1 MALVKPDTSR
11 LAKIKVVGV
20 GGGGSN
26 AVAHM
31 IQEQKIESVEFIV
44 MNTDAQVLL
53 DNPADTKLQIGEK
66 ITRGL
71 GVGGNPEVGRQA
83 AEESRDKIRDLLVDS
98 DMVFLTAGMGG
109 GTGSGAAPVVA
120 QIAQEVGAL
129 TVSIVTKPFAFE
141 GARRMVLAE
150 DAIETLADHVDALIC
165 IPNQRLMDV
174 IDRKM
179 SLVDAFKVVDSVLAQ
194 GVEGISEI
202 ITTPGL
208 INVDF
213 ADVRTIMK
221 DAGSALLG
229 IGTGVGE
236 NRAQMAARAA
246 IQSPLLELSIEG
258 AKGVLFNIAG
268 GGDMTMAE
276 VDEAAR
282 IISENADTDA
292 NIIFGATV
300 NPKLNEQLRITVVAT
315 GFDDAASSFS
325 HMMSPSSSFS
335 RPQPMAPLPPIQPMQ
350 STAPTI
356 KHDEPQEDTP
366 PKIGFGGLPTP
377 PQPKEEQPIVHVKS
391 DSFETKK
398 KGDEEPSDDK
408 DEWGEKFEIPAFLRQ
423 GKLG

>member
-11 LAKIKVVGV
+11 LAKIKVIAV
-20 GGGGSN
+20 GGGGGN
-26 AVAHM
+26 AINHM
-31 IQEQKIESVEFIV
+31 ISERRIDAVEFIAL
-44 MNTDAQVLL
+44 NTDAQVLL
-53 DNPADTKLQIGEK
+53 DNLAETKLQIGDK
-66 ITRGL
+66 LTRGL
-71 GVGGNPEVGRQA
+71 GVGGNSEIGKQA
-83 AEESRDKIRDLLVDS
+83 AEESRERIKELLVDS

-109 GTGSGAAPVVA
+109 GTGSGATSVVA
-120 QIAQEVGAL
+120 EVAREVGAL
-129 TVSIVTKPFAFE
+129 TVAIVTKPFSFE
-141 GARRMVLAE
+141 GARRMVVAE
-150 DAIETLADHVDALIC
+150 DSIENLQDKVDALIV

-179 SLVDAFKVVDSVLAQ
+179 TLVDAFKVVDTVLAQ

-236 NRAQMAARAA
+236 NRAQMAARAS
-246 IQSPLLELSIEG
+246 ISSPLLELSIEG

-268 GGDMTMAE
+268 GPDMTMAE

-282 IISENADTDA
+282 IISETADADA

-300 NPKLNEQLRITVVAT
+300 NDKLSDQMRITVVAT
-315 GFDDAASSFS
+315 GFDEMRSKLGRMVKPVIITREEKPEGLVGEVSASGLEGSALD
-325 HMMSPSSSFS
+325 MEDKE
-335 RPQPMAPLPPIQPMQ
+335 R
-350 STAPTI
+350 
-356 KHDEPQEDTP
+356 DEVREN
-366 PKIGFGGLPTP
+366 G
-377 PQPKEEQPIVHVKS
+377 
-391 DSFETKK
+391 
-398 KGDEEPSDDK
+398 K

-423 GKLG
+423 SKN